1 MEKGNIWPTYIHRAC
16 TIYSSCSS
24 FAGRS
29 WVIKIMAVLFNTD
42 HNEES
47 FELSLSYRSP
57 VPLLTN
63 PQTQFPLSTQR
74 SCRFL
79 LHLPK
84 KRRQRNCPPSLLAFL
99 HVSSLQCK
107 LKVGRWPIF
116 QCQDMHLCQDMHPC
130 LICSC
135 TSASTQAPRCAFAPG
150 ECRYWCTLNSRHFTC
165 DYYLC
170 TQRCSCAIII
180 AHHMLSFWYNPQL
193 RCPHFFASLW
203 LGVW

>member
-1 MEKGNIWPTYIHRAC
+1 MITMRRVL
-16 TIYSSCSS
+16 SCLYH
-24 FAGRS
+24 
-29 WVIKIMAVLFNTD
+29 I
-42 HNEES
+42 
-47 FELSLSYRSP
+47 
-57 VPLLTN
+57 N
-63 PQTQFPLSTQR
+63 PQFRCLLIPKPSFLFQRKEVAGSSST
-74 SCRFL
+74 C
-79 LHLPK
+79 PK
-84 KRRQRNCPPSLLAFL
+84 KEDKETAPPSLLAFL

-150 ECRYWCTLNSRHFTC
+150 ECRYWCTLIRARTLRRSRHFTC

-180 AHHMLSFWYNPQL
+180 AHHMLSFWCNPQL
-193 RCPHFFASLW
+193 RCPHFFLLRYQPVLSV
-203 LGVW
+203 GKSIKSPHSKMECC